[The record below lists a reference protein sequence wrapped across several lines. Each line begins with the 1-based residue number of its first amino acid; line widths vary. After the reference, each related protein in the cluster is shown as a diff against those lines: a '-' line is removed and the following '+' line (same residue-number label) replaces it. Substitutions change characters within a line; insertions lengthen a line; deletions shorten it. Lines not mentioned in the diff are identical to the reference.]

1 MEATV
6 STTAETF
13 ANASSKVWPRFGRT
27 QYAGLALLFLG
38 FAVYGSLVPFHLR
51 RLPFD
56 EAPRLFGTVLA
67 QPIAVQ
73 SRSDWIANILLFLP
87 LGFLLMGMGCCDRP
101 RLGGI
106 FLLPVIV
113 VCVVLSTLIEFT
125 QLYFPPRVS
134 SINDIAAE
142 SLGGALGALFWLV
155 GGQQLTI
162 AARRIWTVFGSR
174 GTAGVLLLCYLAVL
188 AAIMALPFDFTIS
201 PAELWHKYKE
211 GRVHLTPFASAGVG
225 AFELANNYFW
235 NAAYFAPLGVLL
247 GHLSGLV
254 WRSSRSWP
262 LVLGLGLLAAG
273 AIEFMQLF
281 VVSRFCDLTDVL
293 TGGPAVLAGWA
304 IVLVYRRLHP
314 SPSAATVLRWGLLA
328 AWLGVPIFM
337 EWQPFNFAL
346 NSAAARERLH
356 HVSLLPFLDYYQ
368 GNYLHGLDEFVHKT
382 LLFMPL
388 GVLLAPPAPA
398 SRGAI
403 LFRWSLAFTVAV
415 VLEAGQLF
423 LPTRYTSVS
432 DVLVGGLAAGI
443 GLLVACRFLTP
454 PLRHSATPPRLL
466 NRLVGES
473 A

>member
-142 SLGGALGALFWLV
+142 SLGGTLGALFWLV
-155 GGQQLTI
+155 GGQRLTI
-162 AARRIWTVFGSR
+162 IARRVWTAFGSR
-174 GTAGVLLLCYLAVL
+174 GTAGQLLLCYLLLLV
-188 AAIMALPFDFTIS
+188 AIMALPFDFTIS

-211 GRVHLTPFASAGVG
+211 GRVHLTPFASVGVS
-225 AFELANNYFW
+225 AFELANKHFW
-235 NAAYFAPLGVLL
+235 NAACFAPLGVLL
-247 GHLSGLV
+247 GHLSGPI
-254 WRSSRSWP
+254 WRSGRSWP
-262 LVLGLGLLAAG
+262 LVLGLGLLVAG
-273 AIEFMQLF
+273 AVEFLQLF
-281 VVSRFCDLTDVL
+281 VVSRFCDVADVL
-293 TGGPAVLAGWA
+293 TGGPAVLMGWA
-304 IVLVYRRLHP
+304 IVLVHRRLHP
-314 SPSAATVLRWGLLA
+314 SPSASKALRWSLLA
-328 AWLGVPIFM
+328 AWLGVLIFM

-346 NSAAARERLH
+346 NPTAARERLH

-368 GNYLHGLDEFVHKT
+368 GNYLHGLDEVVHKI
-382 LLFMPL
+382 LLFVPL
-388 GVLLAPPAPA
+388 GVSLAPLAPA
-398 SRGAI
+398 SRGTI
-403 LFRWSLAFTVAV
+403 LFRGSLALAVAV

-423 LPTRYTSVS
+423 LPTRYASVS

-443 GLLVACRFLTP
+443 GLLAACRRVSP
-454 PLRHSATPPRLL
+454 PLRHTAIPPRLS
-466 NRLVGES
+466 NCLVGER